1 MCDNLLML
9 DLELKSL
16 ILSSSLSLI
25 LRLISAKLMN
35 QTESS
40 RAQTFGHFNKLS
52 LNIICS
58 IGLSLSRVLN
68 IQYSTNLDLF
78 TTLNLQVSKEL
89 IHHVGVII
97 FETTF
102 F

>member
-1 MCDNLLML
+1 
-9 DLELKSL
+9 
-16 ILSSSLSLI
+16 
-25 LRLISAKLMN
+25 MN

-40 RAQTFGHFNKLS
+40 RAQTFGHFNK

-68 IQYSTNLDLF
+68 IQYSTNLDSF

>member
-1 MCDNLLML
+1 
-9 DLELKSL
+9 
-16 ILSSSLSLI
+16 
-25 LRLISAKLMN
+25 MN

-58 IGLSLSRVLN
+58 IGLSLSGVLN
-68 IQYSTNLDLF
+68 IQYLTNLNSF
-78 TTLNLQVSKEL
+78 TTLNLQVLKEL

-97 FETTF
+97 FESTF
-102 F
+102 FKFKIPF